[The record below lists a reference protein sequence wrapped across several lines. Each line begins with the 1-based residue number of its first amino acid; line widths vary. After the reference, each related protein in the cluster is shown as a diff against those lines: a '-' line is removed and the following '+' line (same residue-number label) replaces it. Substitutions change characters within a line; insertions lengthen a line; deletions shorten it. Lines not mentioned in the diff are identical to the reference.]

1 MWCIVTPE
9 EYHVVPLFRVWTIFG
24 DPEAS
29 VSAHIVLLPL
39 STVVG
44 FFWNRKSNFFG
55 GMYERLERLC
65 SEGFWVQF
73 TLFSIKWLGLHMP
86 EHVDYVTV
94 FRFPKLHVVVCPH

>member
-1 MWCIVTPE
+1 MVHCDAGG
-9 EYHVVPLFRVWTIFG
+9 VPCRTLVS
-24 DPEAS
+24 S
-29 VSAHIVLLPL
+29 VDNLWRSGSLCFCAHCAPSFVYGGWI
-39 STVVG
+39 
-44 FFWNRKSNFFG
+44 FWNRKSNFFG